1 MNDQITKPLGATKNP
16 AALIELLDQSCEKFK
31 HQTAIECGDR
41 RISYQT
47 LDRSANKLANQL
59 IDLNL
64 DKGSI
69 VAVVLSDRIQ
79 IITALIG
86 ILRAACV
93 FVPLDPDG
101 PEERLR
107 QMIQSLAPSC
117 FIVDSDLRQS
127 IAVSENVFGHP

>member
-1 MNDQITKPLGATKNP
+1 MINQITKAPGATKNP
-16 AALIELLDQSCEKFK
+16 GALIELLDQSCEKFK
-31 HQTAIECGDR
+31 HQTAIECGER
-41 RISYQT
+41 QISYQT
-47 LDRSANKLANQL
+47 LDQSANKLANQL
-59 IDLNL
+59 IELNL

-69 VAVVLSDRIQ
+69 IAVMLSDRIQ

-107 QMIQSLAPSC
+107 QMIGNLAPAC
-117 FIVDSDLRQS
+117 FIVDSDLRQ
-127 IAVSENVFGHP
+127 